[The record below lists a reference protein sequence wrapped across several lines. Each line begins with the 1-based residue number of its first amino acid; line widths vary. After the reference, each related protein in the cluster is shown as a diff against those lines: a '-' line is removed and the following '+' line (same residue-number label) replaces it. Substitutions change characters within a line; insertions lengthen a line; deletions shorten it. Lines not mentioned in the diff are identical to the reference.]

1 MIKKFIT
8 NLFSSSKAD
17 APRVTASVTAG
28 ASREAKKKQIARAKK
43 PIVHKA
49 HSYPAKQHDIN
60 PKHIPESARTVAQTL
75 TDAGFEAYVVGGA
88 VRDLMLGHIPKDFDV
103 ATNARPEQVLK
114 LFRRARIIG
123 RRFRIVHVMH
133 KRDLIE
139 VTTFRGDNADD
150 VDTDEHGRVLRD
162 NVYGGIESDA
172 KRRDMTINALY
183 YDVKRQVVL
192 DYHGGVP
199 DLRDHMLRI
208 IGDPATRF
216 REDPVRMLRVL
227 RFIAKLDFEVEAHT
241 LDAMN
246 ECKALLRNIPSARLF
261 DETLKFFTTG
271 HAGASMD
278 VLQDYDFT
286 EFLMPVLHEV
296 MGTDRGADWVY
307 AVLEQTDERVSED
320 KSLSPGFLFAS
331 LMWIKVEERWAFYQQ
346 HHPSIVALD
355 MAMNEVVRTD
365 DGEVVLT
372 KRFTA
377 DMRDIWSLQP
387 RLEKRL
393 PRQVPKL
400 LEHPRF
406 RAGYDFFLL
415 RAQMGHLGET
425 GLDVANWWGMM
436 YAANGAQRAQM
447 LEELRNMPKAANA
460 EGEGAPKK
468 RRRRKPKSKSN
479 AKNEVNTVVDSNVEN
494 A

>member
-8 NLFSSSKAD
+8 NLFASNKGKSN
-17 APRVTASVTAG
+17 APTAATG
-28 ASREAKKKQIARAKK
+28 SREAKKKQIARAKK
-43 PIVHKA
+43 PVVHKA
-49 HSYPAKQHDIN
+49 NSYPAKQHGIN
-60 PKHIPESARTVAQTL
+60 PKHIPESARMVTQTL
-75 TDAGFEAYVVGGA
+75 SDAGFDAYVVGGA

-139 VTTFRGDNADD
+139 VTTFRGDNIDD
-150 VDTDEHGRVLRD
+150 VETDEHGRVLRD

-199 DLRDHMLRI
+199 DLRDQVLRI
-208 IGDPATRF
+208 IGEPDTRF
-216 REDPVRMLRVL
+216 REDPVRMLRIL
-227 RFIAKLDFEVEAHT
+227 RFMAKLDFDVEAHT

-246 ECKALLRNIPSARLF
+246 TCKDLLRNIPSARLF

-278 VLQDYDFT
+278 VLQDHDFT

-307 AVLEQTDERVSED
+307 AVLEQTDERVAED

-331 LMWIKVEERWAFYQQ
+331 LMWIKVEERWMFHQQ
-346 HHPSIVALD
+346 QNPSIVALD
-355 MAMNEVVRTD
+355 MAMNEVVHTD

-406 RAGYDFFLL
+406 RAGYDFLLL
-415 RAQMGHLGET
+415 RAQMGHLGDT
-425 GLDVANWWGMM
+425 GLDVANWWGIM
-436 YAANGAQRAQM
+436 YGANGTQRAQM
-447 LEELRNMPKAANA
+447 LEELRNAPKSANA

-468 RRRRKPKSKSN
+468 RRRRKSKSKSSSN
-479 AKNEVNTVVDSNVEN
+479 ANGENGEAVADSSTGND
-494 A
+494 

>member
-296 MGTDRGADWVY
+296 MGMDRGADWVY

-436 YAANGAQRAQM
+436 YGANGAQRAQM
-447 LEELRNMPKAANA
+447 LEELRNLPKSEGAA
-460 EGEGAPKK
+460 GEGAPKK
-468 RRRRKPKSKSN
+468 RRRRKAKSKSN
-479 AKNEVNTVVDSNVEN
+479 ANSQAVLDSNVGN
-494 A
+494 D